1 MRNLSTQ
8 MMMIVSMMNLL
19 ILEIIF
25 FWDIMKK
32 LQENETNEKLVL
44 EIVYYE

>member
-32 LQENETNEKLVL
+32 LQEKETNEKLLL